1 MTGLIK
7 VYEHAPE
14 KFNVV
19 GASDS
24 IMPFSVLFT
33 GLIINQL
40 YFWSMNQTIIQR
52 ALGAKSLVEAQKG
65 LLYTGVLKILV
76 PLIIILPG
84 VIGFYYYGD
93 SLYENQ
99 DMIYPELIKKVFPV
113 GLIGL
118 FAAIVMGAVL
128 STFNSV
134 LNSAAT
140 IFSIDI
146 YKGIFEKDCEDKK
159 TSSSAELSITSTTAS
174 ASLRL
179 NLPFKNALLVNS
191 PGDASSK
198 PMLLKRATNKDITP
212 RPP

>member
-1 MTGLIK
+1 M
-7 VYEHAPE
+7 
-14 KFNVV
+14 

-24 IMPFSVLFT
+24 ILPFGVLFT

-118 FAAIVMGAVL
+118 FAATVMGAVL

-146 YKGIFEKDCEDKK
+146 YKGIFEKNCTDKK
-159 TSSSAELSITSTTAS
+159 LVQVGKITSTVLA
-174 ASLRL
+174 
-179 NLPFKNALLVNS
+179 FFC
-191 PGDASSK
+191 DSS
-198 PMLLKRATNKDITP
+198 RSFCC
-212 RPP
+212 